1 MNKKKTK
8 TSQYCFSTLIKV
20 LPFTTREDKERKNIQ
35 MEKEKINLSLSADD
49 IIVNLEYLKEV
60 MKISSGINKLL

>member
-1 MNKKKTK
+1 
-8 TSQYCFSTLIKV
+8 
-20 LPFTTREDKERKNIQ
+20 